1 MSDGEETLNGRRGG
15 GRGVI
20 ELKDDAYKEKRESG

>member
-1 MSDGEETLNGRRGG
+1 MGDGGETGGG